1 MSPELEVL
9 LYTTLFTFLLLAIQG
24 ALTPI
29 FHGFKWGLG
38 PRDDAREPTKLQ
50 GRANR
55 IVANQIEAMA
65 LFVPLI
71 FIVHATGASSEATVA
86 GAWVFFISRML
97 FALVYFLGIPVLRS
111 LVWGASVAGL
121 CMIAIG
127 LFSTF

>member
-9 LYTTLFTFLLLAIQG
+9 FYTTLFTFLLLAIQG

-38 PRDDAREPTKLQ
+38 PRDDAREPTKFQ

-55 IVANQIEAMA
+55 IVANQIEAMV

-71 FIVHATGASSEATVA
+71 FIVHATGASSEATVT

-111 LVWGASVAGL
+111 FVWGVAVVGL

-127 LFSTF
+127 LFSVL